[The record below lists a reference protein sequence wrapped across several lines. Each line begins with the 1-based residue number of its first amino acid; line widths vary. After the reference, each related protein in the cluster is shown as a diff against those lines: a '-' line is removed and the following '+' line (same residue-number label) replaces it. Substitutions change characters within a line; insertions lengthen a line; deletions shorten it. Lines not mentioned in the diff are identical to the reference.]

1 MRTNVYVDGFNLY
14 YGALRG
20 TPYRWL
26 DLAELS
32 RRILRPRHT
41 LSRIRYFTADVRS
54 LPTDRQKHVRQQ
66 VYQRALRTLPCLTI
80 HKGRFA
86 HSSRWMNLAAP
97 VPGLPDRVRVQRTE
111 EKGSDVNLATYLVFD
126 AAVRDFQAA
135 IVVSNDTDLVEPVKL
150 VRQKFNRPVIVVN
163 PQQSRSDR
171 MRKAATSYELLDHAL
186 LRLCQFPRQLTDAS
200 GPFQKPAAWDDPSG
214 CSPNPTV
221 SP

>member
-32 RRILRPRHT
+32 RQILGPRHT
-41 LSRIRYFTADVRS
+41 LNLVRYFTADVRPS
-54 LPTDRQKHVRQQ
+54 PTDRQKHVRQQ
-66 VYQRALRTLPCLTI
+66 VYQRALRTISCLTI

-86 HSSRWMNLAAP
+86 HSSRWMNLAVP

-126 AAVRDFQAA
+126 AAVRGFQAA
-135 IVVSNDTDLVEPVKL
+135 VVVSNDTDLVEPIRL

-186 LRLCQFPRQLTDAS
+186 LPLCQFPRHLTDAS
-200 GPFQKPAAWDDPSG
+200 GSFQKPAGWDAPSHRSAG
-214 CSPNPTV
+214 TAVQS
-221 SP
+221 